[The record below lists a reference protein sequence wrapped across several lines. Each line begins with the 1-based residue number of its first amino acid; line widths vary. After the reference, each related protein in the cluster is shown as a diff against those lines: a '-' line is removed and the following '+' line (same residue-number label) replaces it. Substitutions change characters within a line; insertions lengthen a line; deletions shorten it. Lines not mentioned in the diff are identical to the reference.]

1 MSADRQSLVLVPGL
15 CALPLLRDQV
25 GGPGWRALLSLER
38 GPMRAG
44 SSMACLFAILI
55 VAEVTGTAIVPA
67 VAVGVIEVGLVVVVV
82 KW

>member
-1 MSADRQSLVLVPGL
+1 
-15 CALPLLRDQV
+15 
-25 GGPGWRALLSLER
+25 
-38 GPMRAG
+38 MRAG